1 MENDNTNT
9 LIAIVQSQD
18 ADLAE
23 AALKEIGISSYQ
35 LPSVG
40 GFLGRKSVTLVIPC
54 AEDSTDQIIEVLR
67 SNCRQRIEY
76 VAMPME
82 SQISPIPAPTAV
94 NIGGATIFGIESEQT
109 IIL

>member
-1 MENDNTNT
+1 MDYDNTNT

-23 AALKEIGISSYQ
+23 AALKEIDIPSYQ

-40 GFLGRKSVTLVIPC
+40 GFLGRKSITMVIPC
-54 AEDSTDQIIEVLR
+54 AADSSDKIIEVLQK
-67 SNCRQRIEY
+67 NCSQRIEFI
-76 VAMPME
+76 AMPMD
-82 SQISPIPAPTAV
+82 SQLSPIPSPTAV